1 MMSDAQVQF
10 LAAAYRFPGMDPN
23 VVERHYKELAE
34 YFSLPDTEEAVDA
47 NTQWIKNIFRSL
59 A

>member
-1 MMSDAQVQF
+1 VNDAQVQF

-34 YFSLPDTEEAVDA
+34 YFSLPDGDDKVDA